1 MESEPFTCA
10 FWKFL
15 NGLIFYLKCDD
26 LPKFSAEMIALHI
39 CGDIFLLFSS
49 DRQRG
54 HVAYSPNGCS
64 IGTVVKKKKLGSG
77 CTSLKKNFYLL
88 TGDGTAVI
96 CKGKE

>member
-1 MESEPFTCA
+1 VESEPFTCA

-54 HVAYSPNGCS
+54 HVAYSPHGCS
-64 IGTVVKKKKLGSG
+64 IGTVVKKE
-77 CTSLKKNFYLL
+77 KNQPNKSKTTFTQVSY
-88 TGDGTAVI
+88 I
-96 CKGKE
+96 